1 MDKYSV
7 CADFLPG
14 INEETLDTSFIHEA
28 IRNYSA
34 NTNDLILEESIKEIA
49 SGLLDKIKNL
59 GKSVWK
65 KMKGAGESLLA
76 FLSIGSSKGRKPP
89 KATSGKINEATAST
103 YPQPD
108 YVGKSGNDYI
118 RGLIVAC
125 ATIDRNIVTYRKIS
139 EAAAKAFNEIA
150 SSKKTEKALSEFR
163 KAVDAINAEHSEAF
177 SKIEK
182 QYNFRSKNKKGD
194 TVSSMAVAAF
204 LMSEDAKRSLSPKNA
219 GKYAEVITKHWNKLI
234 PAFNDTWNYSMTENS
249 EVVKSRDAAKRAI
262 VEDKQD
268 VINTISSCMYK
279 VATYMEYVRD
289 DLYYV
294 ADRINAGLW
303 AVNAK
308 VQPKE
313 STNESI
319 GPRSVYYRLGESEVY
334 KYCRNQETVD
344 GAKLESNIT
353 RMVRDGYGFT
363 FVNYDDLDKTVQYEI
378 FESNQYFNV
387 GVSGAK
393 KAVKNL
399 LMSGKVQMVYSDTY
413 MVDVSIPYIITT
425 GRNPKV
431 FVNISHFVNPN
442 QFGKYVITQVRNKNA
457 LISALFAAC
466 VSYAIVSHYHT
477 LNPDI
482 GDPLVL
488 MHAYMLTDVFDR
500 MVHMDAIMKDKV
512 RYLCTQF
519 ALVQMYGTEMGTKT
533 FQRFRGKYFPKLSN
547 MLMNSVDSQFT
558 VDAFDNIQV
567 FIDELVRVYPSMKKV
582 TFKDV
587 WKTWYRRYSN
597 TAIMVLDYIG
607 YMIYVLC
614 ELLYE
619 SPLINRLALDPMLK
633 AARGELALKTL
644 QTMVASV
651 G

>member
-14 INEETLDTSFIHEA
+14 IDEETLDTSFVHEA

-34 NTNDLILEESIKEIA
+34 NTNDLILEESIKEIT
-49 SGLLDKIKNL
+49 SGIVNKLKNL
-59 GKSVWK
+59 GKSVWTK
-65 KMKGAGESLLA
+65 VSGTATNMLT
-76 FLSIGSSKGRKPP
+76 FFTRGSSKG
-89 KATSGKINEATAST
+89 SGKSTKESSSASYT
-103 YPQPD
+103 
-108 YVGKSGNDYI
+108 GKTGDDYI
-118 RGLIVAC
+118 RGLMIACDTISVNIASYKKTTEVA
-125 ATIDRNIVTYRKIS
+125 T
-139 EAAAKAFNEIA
+139 KAFKEIA
-150 SSKKTEKALSEFR
+150 SSKNDKAALANFDKALDKIGAEY
-163 KAVDAINAEHSEAF
+163 NAEIDKLEKRYGIARKGTPSPMAIASSLLTDEARQNLTT
-177 SKIEK
+177 K
-182 QYNFRSKNKKGD
+182 D
-194 TVSSMAVAAF
+194 AA
-204 LMSEDAKRSLSPKNA
+204 
-219 GKYAEVITKHWNKLI
+219 KYADVITKHWNKII
-234 PAFNDTWNYSMTENS
+234 PTFNDVWNYSMVEGS
-249 EVVKSRDAAKRAI
+249 ETVKARDAARKA
-262 VEDKQD
+262 VPEDKQD
-268 VINTISSCMYK
+268 SINTIKMCVARVGMYL
-279 VATYMEYVRD
+279 ED
-289 DLYYV
+289 IHGDLLTLS
-294 ADRINAGLW
+294 DRINAGLW

-313 STNESI
+313 STNESV

-344 GAKLESNIT
+344 GAKLEANIT
-353 RMVRDGYGFT
+353 RMVRNGHGFT
-363 FVNYDDLDKTVQYEI
+363 FVGYDDLDKTVQYEV

-387 GVSGAK
+387 GVSGAR

-399 LMSGKVQMVYSDTY
+399 IMSGKVQMVYSDTY

-425 GRNPKV
+425 GRSPRV

-442 QFGKYVITQVRNKNA
+442 QFGKYIVTQARNKNA

-466 VSYAIVSHYHT
+466 VSYAIISHYHI

-482 GDPLVL
+482 GDPLIL

-500 MVHMDAIMKDKV
+500 MVHMDAIMKDKI

-567 FIDELVRVYPSMKKV
+567 FIDELVRVYSSMKKV

-597 TAIMVLDYIG
+597 TAIMALDYIG
-607 YMIYVLC
+607 YMVYILC

>member
-1 MDKYSV
+1 MDKYTV

-14 INEETLDTSFIHEA
+14 ISEETLDTSFIHESIERYA
-28 IRNYSA
+28 CFTNEYIVNEALKDVVKSA
-34 NTNDLILEESIKEIA
+34 VDKVKLGAKAVWAKVKSGVIKTITQHFSRKAASEKKSQNETAESIDEVVGVFA
-49 SGLLDKIKNL
+49 GSDTTGTLARHYLDGLRIGCDVIYRNLKNVELEYDAAEKAFTDIKN
-59 GKSVWK
+59 GGDIAEIVN
-65 KMKGAGESLLA
+65 A
-76 FLSIGSSKGRKPP
+76 FDAEL
-89 KATSGKINEATAST
+89 
-103 YPQPD
+103 
-108 YVGKSGNDYI
+108 
-118 RGLIVAC
+118 
-125 ATIDRNIVTYRKIS
+125 RKI
-139 EAAAKAFNEIA
+139 AKDNEGEREKLAKKFNIP
-150 SSKKTEKALSEFR
+150 KT
-163 KAVDAINAEHSEAF
+163 
-177 SKIEK
+177 
-182 QYNFRSKNKKGD
+182 NKKGEKISQLSYAQD
-194 TVSSMAVAAF
+194 VMTDSAGSKIDQKHAKEVADILTKRWNKILPYYDKLFKRGCAKDCELF
-204 LMSEDAKRSLSPKNA
+204 KLYSEVLNKIPEDQH
-219 GKYAEVITKHWNKLI
+219 KYIEVIPRELASISDDMTYSWNDILFMSDKL
-234 PAFNDTWNYSMTENS
+234 N
-249 EVVKSRDAAKRAI
+249 AAI
-262 VEDKQD
+262 
-268 VINTISSCMYK
+268 
-279 VATYMEYVRD
+279 
-289 DLYYV
+289 
-294 ADRINAGLW
+294 W
-303 AVNAK
+303 AVK
-308 VQPKE
+308 GTIQE
-313 STNESI
+313 SV

-353 RMVRDGYGFT
+353 RMVRDGQGFA
-363 FVNYDDLDKTVQYEI
+363 FVGMNDLDKTVQYEL

-393 KAVKNL
+393 RAMRNL
-399 LMSGKVQMVYSDTY
+399 IESGKVQMVYSDTY

-425 GRNPKV
+425 GRTPRV

-442 QFGKYVITQVRNKNA
+442 QFGKYVITQVRNKNGLMA
-457 LISALFAAC
+457 VLFAAC

-519 ALVQMYGTEMGTKT
+519 ALVQMYGTEVGTKT

-558 VDAFDNIQV
+558 VDAFDNIQL

-597 TAIMVLDYIG
+597 TAIMALDYIG
-607 YMIYVLC
+607 YMIYILC

-619 SPLINRLALDPMLK
+619 SPLVNRLALDPMLK

-644 QTMVASV
+644 QTMVTTV

>member
-14 INEETLDTSFIHEA
+14 IDEETLDTSFIHEA
-28 IRNYSA
+28 IEKYTCLSNERLVDEAFKDVVSS
-34 NTNDLILEESIKEIA
+34 LV
-49 SGLLDKIKNL
+49 DKIKS
-59 GKSVWK
+59 GAKSVWK
-65 KMKGAGESLLA
+65 KISGAASKVFSEHFSKKNKKNATNESA
-76 FLSIGSSKGRKPP
+76 VIDEDIEMVF
-89 KATSGKINEATAST
+89 
-103 YPQPD
+103 
-108 YVGKSGNDYI
+108 GKSGVTEGTTAKDYI
-118 RGLIVAC
+118 DGLYIGCEV
-125 ATIDRNIVTYRKIS
+125 IYRNLSNT
-139 EAAAKAFNEIA
+139 EAVYDAAEKAFDSVNGDKDVINA
-150 SSKKTEKALSEFR
+150 MKQFKGDIVKCGKKTMEMKDALAKKYRIPRTNSKGEKVSQLSYAGE
-163 KAVDAINAEHSEAF
+163 
-177 SKIEK
+177 
-182 QYNFRSKNKKGD
+182 
-194 TVSSMAVAAF
+194 
-204 LMSEDAKRSLSPKNA
+204 LMTDIARAQLSPKDGEA
-219 GKYAEVITKHWNKLI
+219 IAKLLTKTWNRLIPYYNKLFARGVAEDCTI
-234 PAFNDTWNYSMTENS
+234 FKKYQATCGKLS
-249 EVVKSRDAAKRAI
+249 EDRVKFLDP
-262 VEDKQD
+262 
-268 VINTISSCMYK
+268 ISSEMGYYYDDMMYTK
-279 VATYMEYVRD
+279 NDIYFM
-289 DLYYV
+289 
-294 ADRINAGLW
+294 ADKLNAAISALRE
-303 AVNAK
+303 NI
-308 VQPKE
+308 Q
-313 STNESI
+313 ESI

-363 FVNYDDLDKTVQYEI
+363 FVGYDDLDKTVQYEI

-399 LMSGKVQMVYSDTY
+399 IMSGKVQMVYSDTY

-425 GRNPKV
+425 GRNPRV
-431 FVNISHFVNPN
+431 FVNISHFVSPN
-442 QFGKYVITQVRNKNA
+442 QFGKYVVTQVRNKNA

-488 MHAYMLTDVFDR
+488 MHAYMLTDVLDR

-519 ALVQMYGTEMGTKT
+519 ALVQMYGTEVGTKT

-558 VDAFDNIQV
+558 VDAFDNIQL
-567 FIDELVRVYPSMKKV
+567 FIDEIVRVYPSMKKV

-597 TAIMVLDYIG
+597 TAIMALDYIG
-607 YMIYVLC
+607 YMIYILC

-619 SPLINRLALDPMLK
+619 SPLVNRLALDPMLK